1 MALQF
6 ELAGAQI
13 DGAREYQE
21 DAFLITNLNDAEGNP
36 SALIII
42 ADGMGG
48 HAAGNVASNMAVQA
62 FNKHVSANYPSEDP
76 ADVLYEC
83 VIKANTS
90 IKETIME
97 TPALSGMGCTI
108 VAAILENEKL
118 WWVSVGDSHLY
129 LLRDDILMKKNAD
142 HSYGGFLDRME
153 AEGTPVE
160 PEPGLA
166 RNMLMSAVTGDE
178 INDVDVSYEPT
189 ELYVGDRVILCS
201 DGMDTLSTGKIIQ
214 FSEWSETPKDC
225 TVALLAA
232 VEDAGMP
239 KQDNTTV
246 VVVDVKEKTGAA
258 APGQEAKGAPAAEE
272 PAPAAAASAKVKA
285 KAKAA
290 FAEIG
295 ERGVKGKTG
304 LIIGI
309 AAVILIGI
317 VAGVFL
323 MQSGGKAPPSTPTPP
338 AATAAAPPAK
348 QVQTPAPAKTEA
360 PAPPAAPKQAQPAP
374 QPATEVT
381 PKPKAKPAPAA
392 VKPVEFSDT
401 LRDGGRGPTM
411 VWIPA
416 GSFEMGSPGSFPNT
430 DERPQ
435 HKVTLKRFAMSKY
448 EITFAQYDR
457 FARAT
462 GRYRPDSEHLRRSDH
477 PVFNVKWND
486 AVNYAKWLSRQ
497 TGKHYRLPSEAEWE
511 YAAGAGRHSTYWWG
525 YDPKPGMA
533 YCFSCSDGL
542 NPRKPTKIG
551 SFAPNP
557 FGLYDT
563 AGNVAEWVEDCW
575 HQDYKGAPTDGS
587 VWKGGD
593 CNYRDVRGGAYS
605 TPPSA
610 IRHDRRDKYVPDSR
624 YDFIGIRLVRDP

>member
-21 DAFLITNLNDAEGNP
+21 DAFLITNLTDAEGNP

-62 FNKHVSANYPSEDP
+62 FNKHVSANYPSANP

-83 VIKANTS
+83 IIKANS
-90 IKETIME
+90 SVKETIME

-108 VAAILENEKL
+108 VAAILESGKL

-129 LLRDDILMKKNAD
+129 LLRDKELTKKNAD

-153 AEGTPVE
+153 AQGTPVD

-178 INDVDVSYEPT
+178 INEIDVSSEPF
-189 ELYVGDRVILCS
+189 ELQEGDRVILCS
-201 DGMDTLSTGKIIQ
+201 DGMDTLSHGKIIQ
-214 FSEWSETPKDC
+214 FSDWSETPKDC
-225 TVALLAA
+225 AVALLGA
-232 VEDAGMP
+232 VEDADMP

-246 VVVDVKEKTGAA
+246 VVVDVKERAAAA
-258 APGQEAKGAPAAEE
+258 APEPEEEAAPAAKK
-272 PAPAAAASAKVKA
+272 PAPAVTAGQASAQ
-285 KAKAA
+285 AA
-290 FAEIG
+290 PAETG
-295 ERGVKGKTG
+295 EGGGKGKTG
-304 LIIGI
+304 LIIGV
-309 AAVILIGI
+309 AAVILLGI
-317 VAGVFL
+317 AAGVFL
-323 MQSGGKAPPSTPTPP
+323 MQGGGKSRPTAPPPPP
-338 AATAAAPPAK
+338 ATPAE
-348 QVQTPAPAKTEA
+348 QAQTPAPAKVETPA
-360 PAPPAAPKQAQPAP
+360 PAAAPKKPQPAPP
-374 QPATEVT
+374 PATEET
-381 PKPKAKPAPAA
+381 TKPQTKPAPATA
-392 VKPVEFSDT
+392 KPVEFHDN
-401 LRDGGRGPTM
+401 LRNGTRGPTM

-416 GSFEMGSPGSFPNT
+416 GSFEMGSPASSG
-430 DERPQ
+430 DAEGRPR

-462 GRYRPDSEHLRRSDH
+462 GRSRPDSEHLRRSDH
-477 PVFNVKWND
+477 PVFNVRWKD
-486 AVNYAKWLSRQ
+486 AVNYAKWLSRE

-511 YAAGAGRHSTYWWG
+511 YAAGAGKESTYWWG

-557 FGLYDT
+557 FGIYDT

-575 HQDYKGAPTDGS
+575 HKDYNGAPTDGS

-593 CNYRDVRGGAYS
+593 CSYRDVRGGAYS
-605 TPPSA
+605 SPPSS
-610 IRHDRRDKYVPDSR
+610 IRHAQRDKYAPDTR
-624 YDFIGIRLVRDP
+624 YDFIGIRVVRDP